1 MTRLWHRPT
10 AREREREEA
19 SATHFAYRLNNNVS
33 RPPLAPAGARA
44 GARLIRRLVSWR
56 LKAASEQK
64 RMPSERASVPSSA
77 TARYPPRLC
86 DRRIDILRS
95 LTVSPVQ
102 IDTEYDYPESN
113 EGVTFGRPDYQPSP
127 CCSHSLTSRRC
138 SFSPYII
145 LSVFIPPLQFWQRTA
160 GQFHPSVRPPT
171 VRKLR
176 PIIIFSHFRASAEK
190 CGRRRQ
196 PSERGRPRP
205 FPFPLCYPAW
215 FARRR
220 RCGFRLNSGPDWVH
234 CNSAAAATPL
244 VQDCRCR
251 SEQMW
256 DIERVREREEKNT
269 Y

>member
-1 MTRLWHRPT
+1 M
-10 AREREREEA
+10 
-19 SATHFAYRLNNNVS
+19 
-33 RPPLAPAGARA
+33 
-44 GARLIRRLVSWR
+44 
-56 LKAASEQK
+56 KAASEQK

-160 GQFHPSVRPPT
+160 GQFHPSVRPSAN
-171 VRKLR
+171 R
-176 PIIIFSHFRASAEK
+176 PQAAAYHYFFAFPSK
-190 CGRRRQ
+190 CGEMR
-196 PSERGRPRP
+196 
-205 FPFPLCYPAW
+205 
-215 FARRR
+215 
-220 RCGFRLNSGPDWVH
+220 
-234 CNSAAAATPL
+234 SAAAAERARPPAPL
-244 VQDCRCR
+244 PFSSLLSRMVCTTSTMRVPSQLRSRLGPLQFRCR
-251 SEQMW
+251 RHSSRPRLPLPQRT
-256 DIERVREREEKNT
+256 DVGH
-269 Y
+269 